1 MSLPGNTTPQG
12 NSRSNSIYIL
22 LQWQRCAPLL
32 WLRVWF
38 PISVLAADE
47 SNEGCYHDPSILE
60 ATRKRRIFGQGGKR
74 LLEKVSQELYRSH
87 LVPGYWKPQSL
98 EQRMDRPCRGV

>member
-1 MSLPGNTTPQG
+1 MLVPYKMAMDEERRHTG
-12 NSRSNSIYIL
+12 R
-22 LQWQRCAPLL
+22 PLFHVI
-32 WLRVWF
+32 RA
-38 PISVLAADE
+38 STKRETSSQDC
-47 SNEGCYHDPSILE
+47 NHEGCYHDPSILE